1 MHAPLPPPQADL
13 LRYER
18 HTYMISALV
27 FLLHLAVFITLTIL
41 LDGLS
46 QYVTEVS

>member
-1 MHAPLPPPQADL
+1 
-13 LRYER
+13 
-18 HTYMISALV
+18 MISALV

-46 QYVTEVS
+46 QYVIEVS